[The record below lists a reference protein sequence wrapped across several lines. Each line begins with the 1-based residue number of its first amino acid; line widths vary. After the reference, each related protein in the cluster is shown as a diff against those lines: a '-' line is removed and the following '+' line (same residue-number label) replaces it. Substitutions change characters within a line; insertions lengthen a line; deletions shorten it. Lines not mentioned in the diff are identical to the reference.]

1 MWYIPFLIIVLAAG
15 AFAGI
20 SRFRL
25 QKQPISETT
34 DINSVVSLSM
44 NQIHILLARLE
55 NEEPPESVRGA
66 MCYAP
71 MGVSNIS
78 EYICPV
84 CEEKTVYTGNL
95 TSIIQWEIDAARR
108 LVESIDSHTDFNVEL
123 DETLYCDYCSSGEEE
138 TPSLILRVCIESG
151 TENTSSV
158 SITDLRMLDSFLQG
172 RLFWVTSNDGQEPL
186 KDHVERMAELLGI

>member
-25 QKQPISETT
+25 QKQPVSETT
-34 DINSVVSLSM
+34 GINSVVSLSM
-44 NQIHILLARLE
+44 DQIHILLERLGK
-55 NEEPPESVRGA
+55 EESPESVFGA
-66 MCYAP
+66 MCYASIAMP
-71 MGVSNIS
+71 DYT
-78 EYICPV
+78 EYICAV
-84 CEEKTVYTGNL
+84 CGEKTVYTGNISNFSL
-95 TSIIQWEIDAARR
+95 WEFDAARR
-108 LVESIDSHTDFNVEL
+108 LVESIDAHTDFTIEL
-123 DETLYCDYCSSGEEE
+123 DETLYCDYCSAEEE
-138 TPSLILRVCIESG
+138 ESPSLILRVCIESG
-151 TENTSSV
+151 TESTSSV